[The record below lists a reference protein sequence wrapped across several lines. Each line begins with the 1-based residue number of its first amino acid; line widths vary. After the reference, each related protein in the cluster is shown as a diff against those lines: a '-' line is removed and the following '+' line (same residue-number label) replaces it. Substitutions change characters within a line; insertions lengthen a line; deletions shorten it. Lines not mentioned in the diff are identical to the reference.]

1 MKLKLRDKIKRPKM
15 IAGNEYTVWEGYA
28 KISDL
33 QFWDSNPRI
42 YSLLERERLE
52 NIINKQVIYQTMVTF
67 PDFDKLKR
75 DIRDDGAI
83 NEPVIVCKNPVN
95 DQYTVYEG
103 NTRLAVAIQLSE
115 NDKPSKRRSWTEMFV
130 QVLPDGTEEKV
141 INRLIG
147 VMQLTGKY
155 DWRKFEEAGYLYREV
170 KNEIEEKGSNKSDA
184 QKTVANTYGIPFGR
198 VKKAFV
204 TCEFMIENH
213 KMSYGIQEKYY
224 GYWELLSSG
233 TGNIKHLRKAFNNP
247 DFIRGKINNPSKNA
261 FDKMIIKKIKDGK
274 EVQRISGASK
284 DGGTAFRNDIAFIA
298 DAYVKNDDIE
308 LIADLMDEK
317 ISISQA
323 VERAKMGGI
332 GSAEFDK
339 VKDFANWL
347 CSARTMKDLQNAIVQ
362 FPEMK
367 KEIDTIF
374 ERAQIATSKLEKNLK
389 KKTTY
394 LNNDYED
401 HLVYKLCILMA
412 LSDKILHPNE
422 IQKIYEILNSGEW
435 LIGDIKNHDVLDAV
449 EQVSREVY
457 QYNGIEKTAN
467 IYGKLLKSR
476 EAQKTTIKFMEEV
489 MLADKVRVKQE
500 IKLLQQLRKLWEL

>member
-170 KNEIEEKGSNKSDA
+170 
-184 QKTVANTYGIPFGR
+184 
-198 VKKAFV
+198 
-204 TCEFMIENH
+204 ENH